1 MDIREK
7 KINSETIF
15 AGKVVKLV
23 KDEVLCP
30 NGKTSYRE
38 IIRHNGGA
46 GVLCITPDNKVLLIK
61 QFRYAYDEIMYE
73 IPAGKLEPNEDPKL
87 AAIREL
93 EEETGMKAS
102 NVELLNVMYPTC
114 GYSAE
119 KIYIYLATDCVR
131 TKTNLDEDE
140 FIIEEYI
147 DFDKALEMVNDGTIK
162 DAKTICALMTY
173 LIRYKR

>member
-1 MDIREK
+1 MDFKER
-7 KINSETIF
+7 KINSETIYD
-15 AGKVVKLV
+15 GKVVKLV

-30 NGKTSYRE
+30 NGNKSYRE
-38 IIRHNGGA
+38 IVRHNGGA

-61 QFRYAYDEIMYE
+61 QFRYAYDEMLYE
-73 IPAGKLEPNEDPKL
+73 IPAGKLEAGEDPKL

-102 NVELLNVMYPTC
+102 NVELLTEMYPTC

-119 KIYIYLATDCVR
+119 RIYIYLALDCIK
-131 TKTNLDEDE
+131 TQTNLDEDE

-147 DFDKALEMVNDGTIK
+147 DFDKALDMVNDGTIK